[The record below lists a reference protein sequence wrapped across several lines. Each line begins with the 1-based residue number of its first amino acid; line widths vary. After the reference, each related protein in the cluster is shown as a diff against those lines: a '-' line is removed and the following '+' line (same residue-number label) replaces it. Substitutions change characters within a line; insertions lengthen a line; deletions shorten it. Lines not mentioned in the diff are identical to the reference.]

1 MGEEAISEVRRAQR
15 VARLQ
20 ADEHTAIA
28 PLDDYDEY
36 IVSFDSDMEVWI
48 EGADWTS
55 ADMDDTVSL
64 TPKQF
69 LTLMEWG
76 EQHKATLKRLAG
88 EQVE

>member
-1 MGEEAISEVRRAQR
+1 MRKEAIIEGRHAQR

-28 PLDDYDEY
+28 PLDDYDEC
-36 IVSFDSDMEVWI
+36 IVSFNSDREVWI

-55 ADMDDTVSL
+55 ADMNDTVAL

-69 LTLMEWG
+69 LMLMEWG

-88 EQVE
+88 EQGE